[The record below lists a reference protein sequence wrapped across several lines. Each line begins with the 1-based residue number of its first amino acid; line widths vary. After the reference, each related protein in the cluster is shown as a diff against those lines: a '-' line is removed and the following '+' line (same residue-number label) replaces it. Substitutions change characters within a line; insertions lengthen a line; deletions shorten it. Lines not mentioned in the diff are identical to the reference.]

1 MTSDSYTSII
11 LSKRNGVATLTL
23 NRPARANAMNRQLV
37 EELDRALDGVEADN
51 DVRALIVTGAG
62 AAFSAGFDLKEQAER
77 RPKGA
82 DVWREMLGLYSRV
95 ILRFWH
101 LSKPTIAAVNGPC
114 MAGAFELALACDL
127 SIASE
132 NATFG
137 EPELQFGAGIVA
149 MLLPWYVPPKIAKR
163 IILLGEDTITAEDAL
178 RMGIVGQVTS
188 PDRLLTDAA
197 SKAHRLAQ
205 MDPTLMRLTKAAI
218 NEAYKT
224 MGIERAIHAAVEL
237 DVQIEAEGTSEKH
250 EFLDRIVSDGMK
262 DALRWR
268 QTRFK

>member
-1 MTSDSYTSII
+1 M
-11 LSKRNGVATLTL
+11 
-23 NRPARANAMNRQLV
+23 
-37 EELDRALDGVEADN
+37 
-51 DVRALIVTGAG
+51 VTG
-62 AAFSAGFDLKEQAER
+62 SR
-77 RPKGA
+77 R
-82 DVWREMLGLYSRV
+82 
-95 ILRFWH
+95 
-101 LSKPTIAAVNGPC
+101 SKPTIAAVNGPC

-188 PDRLLTDAA
+188 PDRLLAEA
-197 SKAHRLAQ
+197 GSKAHRLSQ
-205 MDPTLMRLTKAAI
+205 MDPTLVRLTKAAI

-268 QTRFK
+268 QTRLK